1 MWKLPV
7 YTKYYAV
14 EHTEVRDRGM
24 YHWMDAVVFHK
35 MEVAKEDLI
44 MSKVLDARGWACPK
58 PVLETKKALQTENAL
73 TVIVDNRAARENV
86 SRLASKSGCQVQV
99 EEKDDGVYL
108 HIKREAEAPAQD
120 RGRPESQKTRQP
132 ENRLSGTPA
141 FRSSVRGGKLV
152 LFIGSDIVGSGS
164 DELGGILMRV
174 FMHTFLEVEPRPET
188 IIFMNNGVKLA
199 VSDSPVLED
208 LQALADEGVEI
219 LICGTCLNYFGLT
232 DKVAVGEISNA
243 YTIAETLLQAG
254 RVVRL

>member
-14 EHTEVRDRGM
+14 EHTEVRDRGI
-24 YHWMDAVVFHK
+24 YNWMDAVVFHK
-35 MEVAKEDLI
+35 MEVSREDLI

-58 PVLETKKALQTENAL
+58 PVLETKRALQTENTL

-99 EEKDDGVYL
+99 EEKDDGIYL
-108 HIKREAEAPAQD
+108 HMKRVAEAPAQEEAEKE
-120 RGRPESQKTRQP
+120 PESERYITRD
-132 ENRLSGTPA
+132 
-141 FRSSVRGGKLV
+141 GGKLA
-152 LFIGSDIVGSGS
+152 LLIASDTIGSGS
-164 DELGGILMRV
+164 DELGGILMRA

-254 RVVRL
+254 SIVRL